1 MSDVGDLGDVGRPP
15 ASGDQPPSIG
25 SRQEFAEAIR
35 WSVRASIDA
44 GARRILWVDP
54 DFADWPLD
62 DPALLQSLA
71 GWLRRPMRKLVLL
84 AQGFDG
90 FPRRHPRFV
99 EWRRS
104 WAHAIDPRTPEEVPA
119 ALHPCWALDDTRVC
133 VELIDR
139 VHWRGRCTLD
149 VRQSKLMH
157 EQIDAILQRSSAA
170 FPVTQ
175 LGI

>member
-1 MSDVGDLGDVGRPP
+1 MSDAADAGHEAPAGAPP
-15 ASGDQPPSIG
+15 AIG
-25 SRQEFAEAIR
+25 SRKEFADAIR
-35 WSVRASIDA
+35 WSVRASIEG

-62 DPALLQSLA
+62 DPALLQALA
-71 GWLRRPMRKLVLL
+71 GWLRRPSRQLVML
-84 AQGFDG
+84 AQSYDG

-104 WAHAIDPRTPEEVPA
+104 WAHAIDTRTPEEVPSS
-119 ALHPCWALDDTRVC
+119 LHPSWALDNTKVC

-139 VHWRGRCTLD
+139 VHWRGRCTMD

-170 FPVTQ
+170 FPVTP